1 MSNKAKALGVRLDRA
16 TGGMAGDILGMIE
29 DAYFTQGLS
38 LQASI
43 ESVHDQLVQMAID
56 RYSDKIRAAL
66 GRAGLDVDGELT
78 LESIK
83 AAVIEKTG
91 LELTELSP
99 DAMAAAVDQLAARR
113 LSDELGVEVATLAG
127 GGLADAVRSGVRQ
140 SLADGKVPRILGARL
155 SGQVRVAMT
164 WKRGGFDPLE
174 RKRIMGKIYQKRYR
188 RNNVEVWD

>member
-1 MSNKAKALGVRLDRA
+1 MSKTKALGVKLDRA

-29 DAYFTQGLS
+29 TAYFDQGLS
-38 LQASI
+38 LQDSI
-43 ESVHDQLVQMAID
+43 NLVQDQLVQMAID

-78 LESIK
+78 IESIK

-91 LELTELSP
+91 LELSDLSP
-99 DAMAAAVDQLAARR
+99 DAMVAAVDQLAARR

-140 SLADGKVPRILGARL
+140 SLADGKVPRILGRQL
-155 SGQVRVAMT
+155 SGQVRAAMT
-164 WKRGGFDPLE
+164 WKRGGFDPLD
-174 RKRIMGKIYQKRYR
+174 RKRIMGKVYQKRYR
-188 RNNVEVWD
+188 RHNVEVWD